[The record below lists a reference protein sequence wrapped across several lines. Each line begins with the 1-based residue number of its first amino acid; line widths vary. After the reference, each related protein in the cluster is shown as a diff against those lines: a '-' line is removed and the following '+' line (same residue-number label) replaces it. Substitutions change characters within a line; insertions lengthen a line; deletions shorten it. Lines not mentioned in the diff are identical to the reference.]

1 MKKLEEIGF
10 SKRERECFLY
20 LLKGFTYK
28 EIGKALG
35 LSDRTIE
42 AYLKNMRMKV
52 GASSRK
58 DLTEKVSKLIGW
70 DMKDDLTLDLLESKI
85 SKQESD

>member
-1 MKKLEEIGF
+1 MNDEERVEMKLKEIGF

-28 EIGKALG
+28 EIGEALG

-42 AYLKNMRMKV
+42 VYVKNMRIKV

-58 DLTEKVSKLIGW
+58 DLVEKITRLVGW
-70 DMKDDLTLDLLESKI
+70 DVKNLDW
-85 SKQESD
+85 D